1 MDIDRVNFQPKLLDI
16 LEAISESTFV
26 SIDLELSGVPVR
38 KSGNTRSGPHTLAQR
53 YQEIREA
60 AQQYQILQIGL
71 TCVKEN
77 FQDGSYELK
86 PFNINLSPV
95 IEERLEI
102 ERIFA
107 FHSGAVEFLNSV
119 GFNFQTPFQW
129 GVPYLSRDEAQL
141 AKQRLLERLDRS
153 KDAIA
158 DMVIKP
164 EDKEAL
170 ELMRKVREEI
180 KRWQGKQN
188 TGPLIIGSR
197 ALSKDRNDE
206 LSRFEKRLVHQLVR
220 AEFPDL
226 VTISK
231 KSVIQIIAFDQ
242 EREDK
247 VRRERKKEAEDR
259 INRLTG
265 FRWVIEALC
274 GSDLQK
280 IDPKSFAFDPT
291 TGEPVFVDVA
301 DLQARFFRA
310 HFNLRN
316 KPRVL
321 VGHNCFLDFIY
332 LYQAFIAPLPPTLK
346 EFTILLHDTFPTIID
361 TKYMATRDAGDIN
374 PASSLQQT
382 AEQLQHQQLP
392 IITTHKDYGKYEQAT
407 AFHEAGYD
415 SLLTAQIAI
424 RIAAKL
430 ESVGKYFKANEPL
443 PSAQEAE
450 SSGETEGG
458 VQLASTSSSSGVAS
472 TLSGVKNLLLGQLQA
487 IADNAQTVSKG
498 DTKNQS
504 SKSRYATSTKF
515 DALQDETGEEDV
527 LQFDELPSMTD
538 TDGPIP
544 QEEISV
550 NIKSKDS
557 ERSEGGPSRVM
568 PRWTSDFWNVYG
580 NYMRV
585 FGTQEGV
592 CQLGV

>member
-1 MDIDRVNFQPKLLDI
+1 MDIDRLNFPPRLLDI
-16 LEAISESTFV
+16 LEAISESSFV
-26 SIDLELSGVPVR
+26 SVDLELSGVPVR
-38 KSGNTRSGPHTLAQR
+38 KSGGTGSDRHTLAQR

-60 AQQYQILQIGL
+60 AQQFQILQIGL

-77 FQDGSYELK
+77 HENGSYELK

-95 IEERLEI
+95 VEERLEI
-102 ERIFA
+102 ERVFA

-129 GVPYLSRDEAQL
+129 GVPYLSRDESQL
-141 AKQRLLERLDRS
+141 ARKKFLERLDRS

-170 ELMRKVREEI
+170 ELMRKVREEV
-180 KRWQGKQN
+180 KRWKGKTN
-188 TGPLIIGSR
+188 AGPLTLGSR
-197 ALSKDRNDE
+197 LLSQGRSDE
-206 LSRFEKRLVHQLVR
+206 LSRFEKRLIHQLIR
-220 AEFPDL
+220 SEFPDL

-231 KSVIQIIAFDQ
+231 KSVIQVIPFDK

-247 VRRERKKEAEDR
+247 IRRERKKEAEER
-259 INRLTG
+259 IVKLTG
-265 FRWVIEALC
+265 FRWVVEALC
-274 GSDLQK
+274 GSDIGK
-280 IDPKSFAFDPT
+280 VDPKSFAFDPR
-291 TGEPVFVDVA
+291 TGEPVVVDLA
-301 DLQARFFRA
+301 ELQARFFRA
-310 HFNLRN
+310 HFNIRS

-332 LYQAFIAPLPPTLK
+332 LYQAFIAPLPPTME
-346 EFTILLHDTFPTIID
+346 EFKVVLHDTFPTIID

-382 AEQLQHQQLP
+382 AEQLQYQQIP
-392 IITTHKDYGKYEQAT
+392 VITTHKDHGKYEQAT

-430 ESVGKYFKANEPL
+430 EASGKYQKFDDPAPQD
-443 PSAQEAE
+443 SD
-450 SSGETEGG
+450 SSGEVEGG
-458 VQLASTSSSSGVAS
+458 VQLGSGSASSGVAS

-487 IADNAQTVSKG
+487 IADTAPTNTKT
-498 DTKNQS
+498 DTGSQPS
-504 SKSRYATSTKF
+504 TSRYASKTAF
-515 DALQDETGEEDV
+515 DALQVEDGEEI

-544 QEEISV
+544 QEEVSV
-550 NIKSKDS
+550 NLKSS
-557 ERSEGGPSRVM
+557 SEERSESVPSRVM
-568 PRWTSDFWNVYG
+568 PRWSSDFWKVYG
-580 NYMRV
+580 NHMRV